1 MVLLRKNLT
10 MKLKPCPFCG
20 SKNAE
25 IVDGSYTV
33 NGEKITTTNV
43 LCGNCNAMGPD
54 TRLGED
60 TATAKWNRRRTVRR
74 SRSASLQNAQGQ
86 TQPPKI

>member
-1 MVLLRKNLT
+1 

-25 IVDGSYTV
+25 IADGSYTV
-33 NGEKITTTNV
+33 NDVVITTTNV

-54 TRLGED
+54 TRQGTD
-60 TATAKWNRRRTVRR
+60 TAAAKWNRRRAVR
-74 SRSASLQNAQGQ
+74 SRKASLQNDCGE
-86 TQPPKI
+86 PRR

>member
-1 MVLLRKNLT
+1 

-20 SKNAE
+20 SKKAGLA
-25 IVDGSYTV
+25 DGSYTV
-33 NGEKITTTNV
+33 NGAVITTTNV

-60 TATAKWNRRRTVRR
+60 TAATKWNRRRTVRR
-74 SRSASLQNAQGQ
+74 AKQNVAGQ
-86 TQPPKI
+86 TAAPKTSERNP